1 MQSQFSVVKI
11 KIKTKVNL
19 NSSADNLLVMQC
31 LRTAKNVSA
40 VDDFAA
46 MSQSGHKLLSNVD
59 DWKQSFLT
67 SAGYQ
72 NRRIVTSTAAVGT
85 QLCFRP
91 FRIEQQQASE
101 TYVR

>member
-59 DWKQSFLT
+59 D
-67 SAGYQ
+67 
-72 NRRIVTSTAAVGT
+72 
-85 QLCFRP
+85 
-91 FRIEQQQASE
+91 
-101 TYVR
+101 